1 MRIRRAVPLTLLV
14 AAAVAATPAIAA
26 PKTAKLAPAKPLAWT
41 DMAGD
46 ANGFND
52 QGGIAPA
59 APPETAGPAQW
70 DAADVLGVTFNRL
83 DDGTKVLG
91 LTVTM
96 KLTGA
101 PSQGALY
108 RVTGAAGNCTTFW
121 FQYSWAAGG
130 DAKPTLRH
138 NCVDS
143 ASPTAAVSN
152 TVSVPIDGK
161 VVGNS
166 VVWTLLL
173 KDLPPGVKLGS
184 VISPDLGEVRAI
196 VGAAGNSVI
205 TAPVIDQTASQTAA
219 YKIGQ

>member
-1 MRIRRAVPLTLLV
+1 MLLV
-14 AAAVAATPAIAA
+14 AAVVATPALAA
-26 PKTAKLAPAKPLAWT
+26 GKLAAAKPLSWT

-46 ANGFND
+46 ANAFND

-70 DAADVLGVTFNRL
+70 DAADVVGVTFNRL
-83 DDGTKVLG
+83 DDGKKVLG

-121 FQYSWAAGG
+121 FQYNWAAGG

-138 NCVDS
+138 DCVDS
-143 ASPTAAVSN
+143 TSPTAAVSN

-166 VVWTLLL
+166 IVWTLLM

-184 VISPDLGEVRAI
+184 VISPALGEVRGI

-205 TAPVIDQTASQTAA
+205 TAPVIDQTATQTST